1 MRSPLQDR
9 KEAAMS
15 WQRKLGVIV
24 PSWNTVMEYEW
35 QRLAGD
41 ALSVHSQRI
50 RHLADTEADL
60 LWLST
65 QAGAA
70 AELLAHAK
78 VDAICHGC
86 TASGFLKSPEDDLA
100 QEAAL
105 TRSSGIP
112 TGTSSAA
119 IVRALRAVGATRI
132 SVASP
137 YEAWLNDRVQ
147 QHLEAAGFTVVA
159 MKGLGTQAHG
169 SISTDT
175 VRALALEVVRPDT
188 EAVFISCSNF
198 RTLDILAQVEQAT
211 GLPVITSNQAALWG
225 TLRAIDDRRI
235 VPGAGRLFA
244 EA

>member
-1 MRSPLQDR
+1 MGWEL
-9 KEAAMS
+9 
-15 WQRKLGVIV
+15 KLGIIV

-41 ALSVHSQRI
+41 AVSVHSQRI

-60 LWLST
+60 SWLAT
-65 QAGAA
+65 QAPAA
-70 AELLAHAK
+70 AELLSHAK
-78 VDAICHGC
+78 VQAICYGC
-86 TASGFLKSPEDDLA
+86 TASGFLKSPDDDLA
-100 QEAAL
+100 QEAGL
-105 TRSSGIP
+105 TRTTGIP
-112 TGTSSAA
+112 TVASSAS
-119 IVRALRAVGATRI
+119 IVRALRAVGARRV

-137 YEAWLNDRVQ
+137 YEPWLNDRLQ
-147 QHLEAAGFTVVA
+147 RHLEAAGFTVVA

-169 SISTDT
+169 SISTET

-211 GLPVITSNQAALWG
+211 GLPVITSNQAGLWG
-225 TLRAIDDRRI
+225 TLRAIGDRRI
-235 VPGAGRLFA
+235 VHGAGRLFS